1 MLCNLSPKNL
11 PKQAVSKYIQDVS
24 IQDFLAIY
32 TLVPRPSSNDFLLK
46 KAFEKGRDN

>member
-1 MLCNLSPKNL
+1 MLCNLSAKNL

-24 IQDFLAIY
+24 IKDFLVIY
-32 TLVPRPSSNDFLLK
+32 TLVPRSSSNDFLLK